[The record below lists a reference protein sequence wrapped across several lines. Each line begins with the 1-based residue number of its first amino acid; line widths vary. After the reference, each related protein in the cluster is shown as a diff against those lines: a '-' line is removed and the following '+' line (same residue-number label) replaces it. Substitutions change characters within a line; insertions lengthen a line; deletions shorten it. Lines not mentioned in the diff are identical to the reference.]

1 MASSHSG
8 SADRMSGRRVPED
21 KRNIFKEPIGSELK
35 ESELI
40 KHHDTKMITVG
51 DVVSLTVRRNGIR
64 PILSVYDGYT
74 ERREMTEFAS
84 LVESEEKEVVVNPA
98 GTITDELDDAVRN
111 ALTTGNT
118 DLIRVEGEEDL
129 ALMPCILHAP
139 EGAEIVYGWPGR
151 GMMIVSTDDV
161 TRKRVEEL
169 WKMMEDFE

>member
-1 MASSHSG
+1 
-8 SADRMSGRRVPED
+8 MSGRRVPEE

-35 ESELI
+35 ESELT
-40 KHHDTKMITVG
+40 KYHDTKIITVG
-51 DVVSLTVRRNGIR
+51 DVVSLTMRRNGIR

-74 ERREMTEFAS
+74 ERHEMTDFAA
-84 LVESEEKEVVVNPA
+84 LVEGERKVTVNNPA

-111 ALTTGNT
+111 ALTIGKT
-118 DLIRVEGEEDL
+118 DLIRVDGEEDL

-139 EGAEIVYGWPGR
+139 EGAEVVYGWPGK
-151 GMMIVSTDDV
+151 GMMIVSTDDI

>member
-1 MASSHSG
+1 MPG
-8 SADRMSGRRVPED
+8 KRVPED
-21 KRNIFKEPIGSELK
+21 KRNLFKESLGKDLK
-35 ESELI
+35 ESELT
-40 KHHDTKMITVG
+40 KHKDKKMITVG
-51 DVVSLTVRRNGIR
+51 DVVSLTMRRNGIR

-74 ERREMTEFAS
+74 ERHEMTEFAT
-84 LVESEEKEVVVNPA
+84 LVEGEKKVTVKNPA

-118 DLIRVEGEEDL
+118 DLIRVDGEEDL
-129 ALMPCILHAP
+129 ALMPCILYAP
-139 EGAEIVYGWPGR
+139 EGAAVVYGWPGK

>member
-21 KRNIFKEPIGSELK
+21 KRDIFKEPIGSELK

-139 EGAEIVYGWPGR
+139 EGADIVYGWPGR

>member
-1 MASSHSG
+1 MA
-8 SADRMSGRRVPED
+8 GRRVPED
-21 KRNIFKEPIGSELK
+21 KRKIFKEPIGSELK
-35 ESELI
+35 ESELT
-40 KHHDTKMITVG
+40 KHHDTRMITVG
-51 DVVSLTVRRNGIR
+51 DVVSLTMRRNGIR

-74 ERREMTEFAS
+74 ERHEMTEFAA
-84 LVESEEKEVVVNPA
+84 LVEGEDKVTVANPA

-129 ALMPCILHAP
+129 ALMPCILYAP

>member
-1 MASSHSG
+1 
-8 SADRMSGRRVPED
+8 MSGRRVPEE

-84 LVESEEKEVVVNPA
+84 LVESEEKKVVANPA

-111 ALTTGNT
+111 ALTTGST

>member
-1 MASSHSG
+1 
-8 SADRMSGRRVPED
+8 MSGRRVPEE

-51 DVVSLTVRRNGIR
+51 DVVSLTVRNNGIR

-74 ERREMTEFAS
+74 ERHEMTEFAA
-84 LVESEEKEVVVNPA
+84 LVEGEDKVTVANPA
-98 GTITDELDDAVRN
+98 GTITDELDGAVRN
-111 ALTTGNT
+111 ALTTGKT
-118 DLIRVEGEEDL
+118 DLIRVDGEEDL

-139 EGAEIVYGWPGR
+139 EGAEVVYGWPGK
-151 GMMIVSTDDV
+151 GMMIVSTDDI

>member
-1 MASSHSG
+1 
-8 SADRMSGRRVPED
+8 MSGRRVPED

-51 DVVSLTVRRNGIR
+51 DVVSLTVRNNGIR

-74 ERREMTEFAS
+74 ERREMTEFAA
-84 LVESEEKEVVVNPA
+84 LVEGEEKVSVINPA

-111 ALTTGNT
+111 ALTTGDT

-139 EGAEIVYGWPGR
+139 EGAVVVYGWPGK
-151 GMMIVSTDDV
+151 GMMIVSTDDI

>member
-1 MASSHSG
+1 MA
-8 SADRMSGRRVPED
+8 GRRVPEE
-21 KRNIFKEPIGSELK
+21 KRHIFKEPIGSELK

-40 KHHDTKMITVG
+40 KHHDTKIITVG
-51 DVVSLTVRRNGIR
+51 DVVSLTMRRNGIR
-64 PILSVYDGYT
+64 PVLSVYDGYT
-74 ERREMTEFAS
+74 ERHEMTEFAT
-84 LVESEEKEVVVNPA
+84 LVEGEDKVTVVNPA

-118 DLIRVEGEEDL
+118 DLIRVDGEEDL
-129 ALMPCILHAP
+129 ALMPCILYAP
-139 EGAEIVYGWPGR
+139 EGAEVVYGWPGK

>member
-1 MASSHSG
+1 
-8 SADRMSGRRVPED
+8 MSGRRVPEE

-51 DVVSLTVRRNGIR
+51 DVVSLTVRNNGIR

>member
-1 MASSHSG
+1 MPG
-8 SADRMSGRRVPED
+8 KRVPED
-21 KRNIFKEPIGSELK
+21 KRNLFKESLGRDLK

-40 KHHDTKMITVG
+40 NHKDTKMITVG
-51 DVVSLTVRRNGIR
+51 DVVSLTMRRNGIR

-74 ERREMTEFAS
+74 ERHEMTDFAA
-84 LVESEEKEVVVNPA
+84 LVEGEEKVTVKNPA
-98 GTITDELDDAVRN
+98 GTITDGLDDAVRN
-111 ALTTGNT
+111 ALTTGKT
-118 DLIRVEGEEDL
+118 DLIRVDGEEDL

-139 EGAEIVYGWPGR
+139 EGAEVVYGWPGK

>member
-8 SADRMSGRRVPED
+8 SADRMSGRRVPEG

>member
-1 MASSHSG
+1 
-8 SADRMSGRRVPED
+8 MSGRRVPEE

-40 KHHDTKMITVG
+40 KHRDTKMITVG
-51 DVVSLTVRRNGIR
+51 DVVSLTVRNNGIR

-74 ERREMTEFAS
+74 ERREMTEFAA
-84 LVESEEKEVVVNPA
+84 LVEGEEKVSVINPA

-111 ALTTGNT
+111 ALTTGDT

-139 EGAEIVYGWPGR
+139 EGAVVVYGWPGK
-151 GMMIVSTDDV
+151 GMMIVSTDDI

>member
-1 MASSHSG
+1 
-8 SADRMSGRRVPED
+8 MSGRRVPEE

-51 DVVSLTVRRNGIR
+51 DVVSLTVRNNGIR

-74 ERREMTEFAS
+74 ERREMTEFAA
-84 LVESEEKEVVVNPA
+84 LVEGEEKVSVINPA

-111 ALTTGNT
+111 ALTTGDT

-139 EGAEIVYGWPGR
+139 EGAVVVYGWPGK